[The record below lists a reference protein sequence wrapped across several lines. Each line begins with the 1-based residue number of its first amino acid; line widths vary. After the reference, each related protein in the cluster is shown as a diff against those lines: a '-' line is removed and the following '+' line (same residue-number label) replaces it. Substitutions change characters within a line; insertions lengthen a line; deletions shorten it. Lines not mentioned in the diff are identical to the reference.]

1 MYCTSEISM
10 RICGLE
16 EQIHVID
23 NKVTVEEII
32 KDIVRTKV
40 NYCHH
45 LLYYFVIPTL
55 NVPIIL
61 YVFF

>member
-1 MYCTSEISM
+1 M

-40 NYCHH
+40 IIDHT
-45 LLYYFVIPTL
+45 YFVTL
-55 NVPIIL
+55 LCTKCCVITYYNTICV
-61 YVFF
+61 

>member
-1 MYCTSEISM
+1 MKM
-10 RICGLE
+10 FGLE

-40 NYCHH
+40 
-45 LLYYFVIPTL
+45 LL
-55 NVPIIL
+55 
-61 YVFF
+61 